1 MVIIRLSRG
10 GSKKTPF
17 YNVVVADSRNR
28 RDGRFIE
35 RIGFYNPM
43 AKIGTEAL
51 RIDNERVTH
60 WKGHGALL
68 TDSVNRLVKL
78 HAKGPEAI
86 VALKKKDAD
95 KVEVRKAKEAAKK
108 AEELKVAMDA
118 KEAEEKAKQAAFDKA
133 DETRSKKVSLK
144 KAPWDESVNEEDDD
158 DDEDAAAPAVTTDAA
173 PVEAAPEAAAPE
185 ATPTEAVAPEEAPA
199 EATEPPAESA

>member
-68 TDSVNRLVKL
+68 SDSVNRLVKL

-118 KEAEEKAKQAAFDKA
+118 KEAEEKAKAAEA
-133 DETRSKKVSLK
+133 
-144 KAPWDESVNEEDDD
+144 
-158 DDEDAAAPAVTTDAA
+158 AAAPAPEAAPVETAAPEVTTDAA

-199 EATEPPAESA
+199 EATEPPAEGA

>member
-68 TDSVNRLVKL
+68 SDSVNRLVKL
-78 HAKGPEAI
+78 HSKGPDAI

-95 KVEVRKAKEAAKK
+95 KIEARKAKEAAKK
-108 AEELKVAMDA
+108 AEELKAAMEA
-118 KEAEEKAKQAAFDKA
+118 KEAEEKAKAA
-133 DETRSKKVSLK
+133 E
-144 KAPWDESVNEEDDD
+144 
-158 DDEDAAAPAVTTDAA
+158 AAATPAPEAA
-173 PVEAAPEAAAPE
+173 PVEAAPEAAPVEAAAPEVAPE
-185 ATPTEAVAPEEAPA
+185 AAPA

>member
-68 TDSVNRLVKL
+68 SDSVNRLVKL
-78 HAKGPEAI
+78 HLKGAEAI

-95 KVEVRKAKEAAKK
+95 KVEARKAKEAAKK
-108 AEELKVAMDA
+108 AEELKAAMDA
-118 KEAEEKAKQAAFDKA
+118 KEAEEKAKAAEA
-133 DETRSKKVSLK
+133 E
-144 KAPWDESVNEEDDD
+144 AAA
-158 DDEDAAAPAVTTDAA
+158 AAAPAPEAA
-173 PVEAAPEAAAPE
+173 PVEASAEAAPVEVAAPE
-185 ATPTEAVAPEEAPA
+185 ATPEAAPA

>member
-68 TDSVNRLVKL
+68 SDSVNRLVKL
-78 HAKGPEAI
+78 HLKGPEAI

-95 KVEVRKAKEAAKK
+95 KVEARKAKEAAKK
-108 AEELKVAMDA
+108 AEELKAAMDA
-118 KEAEEKAKQAAFDKA
+118 KEAEEKAKAAEA
-133 DETRSKKVSLK
+133 E
-144 KAPWDESVNEEDDD
+144 AAA
-158 DDEDAAAPAVTTDAA
+158 AAAPAPEAA
-173 PVEAAPEAAAPE
+173 PVEAAPEVAPVETAAPE
-185 ATPTEAVAPEEAPA
+185 AAPA

>member
-68 TDSVNRLVKL
+68 SDSVNRLVKL
-78 HAKGPEAI
+78 HSKGPEAI

-95 KVEVRKAKEAAKK
+95 KVEARKAKAAEA
-108 AEELKVAMDA
+108 
-118 KEAEEKAKQAAFDKA
+118 
-133 DETRSKKVSLK
+133 
-144 KAPWDESVNEEDDD
+144 
-158 DDEDAAAPAVTTDAA
+158 AAAPAPEAA
-173 PVEAAPEAAAPE
+173 PVEAAPEAAPVEAAAPEVAPE
-185 ATPTEAVAPEEAPA
+185 AAPA

>member
-68 TDSVNRLVKL
+68 SDSVNRLVKL

-118 KEAEEKAKQAAFDKA
+118 KEAEEKAKAAEA
-133 DETRSKKVSLK
+133 
-144 KAPWDESVNEEDDD
+144 
-158 DDEDAAAPAVTTDAA
+158 AAAPAPEAA
-173 PVEAAPEAAAPE
+173 PAAAAPEANPIEATPVEAAPEVAAPE
-185 ATPTEAVAPEEAPA
+185 ANPTEAVAPEAVPA

>member
-68 TDSVNRLVKL
+68 SDSVHRLVKL

-95 KVEVRKAKEAAKK
+95 KVELRKAKEAAKK
-108 AEELKVAMDA
+108 AEELKAAMDA
-118 KEAEEKAKQAAFDKA
+118 KEAEEKAKAAEA
-133 DETRSKKVSLK
+133 
-144 KAPWDESVNEEDDD
+144 
-158 DDEDAAAPAVTTDAA
+158 AAAPAEAAAPEVTAEVA
-173 PVEAAPEAAAPE
+173 PVEAAPEAAPVEAAAPE
-185 ATPTEAVAPEEAPA
+185 AAPA

>member
-43 AKIGTEAL
+43 AKMGTEAL

-68 TDSVNRLVKL
+68 SDSVNRLVKL
-78 HAKGPEAI
+78 HLKGPEAI

-95 KVEVRKAKEAAKK
+95 KVEARKAKEAAKK
-108 AEELKVAMDA
+108 AEELKAAMDA
-118 KEAEEKAKQAAFDKA
+118 KEAEEKAKAAEA
-133 DETRSKKVSLK
+133 E
-144 KAPWDESVNEEDDD
+144 AAA
-158 DDEDAAAPAVTTDAA
+158 AAAPAPEAA
-173 PVEAAPEAAAPE
+173 PVEAAAEAAPAEAAAPE
-185 ATPTEAVAPEEAPA
+185 ATPEAAPA

>member
-68 TDSVNRLVKL
+68 SDSVNRLVKL

-118 KEAEEKAKQAAFDKA
+118 KEAEEKAKAAEA
-133 DETRSKKVSLK
+133 
-144 KAPWDESVNEEDDD
+144 
-158 DDEDAAAPAVTTDAA
+158 AAAPAPEAAPEEAAAPEVTTDAA
-173 PVEAAPEAAAPE
+173 PVEAAPEVAAPE

-199 EATEPPAESA
+199 EATEPPAEGA

>member
-68 TDSVNRLVKL
+68 SDSVNRLVKL

-118 KEAEEKAKQAAFDKA
+118 KEAEEKAKAAEA
-133 DETRSKKVSLK
+133 
-144 KAPWDESVNEEDDD
+144 
-158 DDEDAAAPAVTTDAA
+158 AAAPAPEKAPAEAAAPEVTTDAA

>member
-68 TDSVNRLVKL
+68 SDSVNRLVKL

-118 KEAEEKAKQAAFDKA
+118 KEAEEKAKAAEA
-133 DETRSKKVSLK
+133 
-144 KAPWDESVNEEDDD
+144 
-158 DDEDAAAPAVTTDAA
+158 AAAPAPEAAPLEAASEVTTDAA

-199 EATEPPAESA
+199 EATEPPAEGA

>member
-68 TDSVNRLVKL
+68 SDSVNRLVKL
-78 HAKGPEAI
+78 HLKGPEAI

-95 KVEVRKAKEAAKK
+95 KVEARKAKEAAKK
-108 AEELKVAMDA
+108 AEELKAAMDA
-118 KEAEEKAKQAAFDKA
+118 KEAEEKAKAAEA
-133 DETRSKKVSLK
+133 DD
-144 KAPWDESVNEEDDD
+144 AA
-158 DDEDAAAPAVTTDAA
+158 AAAPAPEAAQVDAA
-173 PVEAAPEAAAPE
+173 AEAAPAEEAAPEATAE
-185 ATPTEAVAPEEAPA
+185 AAPA

>member
-1 MVIIRLSRG
+1 
-10 GSKKTPF
+10 
-17 YNVVVADSRNR
+17 VADSRNR

-68 TDSVNRLVKL
+68 SDSVHRLVKL

-95 KVEVRKAKEAAKK
+95 KVELRKAKEAAKK
-108 AEELKVAMDA
+108 AEELKAAMDA
-118 KEAEEKAKQAAFDKA
+118 KEAEEKAKAAEA
-133 DETRSKKVSLK
+133 
-144 KAPWDESVNEEDDD
+144 
-158 DDEDAAAPAVTTDAA
+158 AAAPAPAEAAAPEVTAEAA
-173 PVEAAPEAAAPE
+173 PVEAAPEAAPVEAAAPE
-185 ATPTEAVAPEEAPA
+185 AAPA

>member
-68 TDSVNRLVKL
+68 SDSVNRLVKL

-95 KVEVRKAKEAAKK
+95 KVEVRKAKEVAKK

-118 KEAEEKAKQAAFDKA
+118 KEAEEKAKAAEA
-133 DETRSKKVSLK
+133 AA
-144 KAPWDESVNEEDDD
+144 APAPEAVPLE
-158 DDEDAAAPAVTTDAA
+158 AAAPAVTTDAA
-173 PVEAAPEAAAPE
+173 PVEAAPEAAAPEAAAPE

>member
-68 TDSVNRLVKL
+68 SDSVNRLVKL

-118 KEAEEKAKQAAFDKA
+118 KEAEEKAKAAEA
-133 DETRSKKVSLK
+133 
-144 KAPWDESVNEEDDD
+144 
-158 DDEDAAAPAVTTDAA
+158 AAAPAPEAAPEAAAAPEVTTDAA
-173 PVEAAPEAAAPE
+173 PVEAAPEAAAPEAAAPE

-199 EATEPPAESA
+199 EATEPPAEGA

>member
-68 TDSVNRLVKL
+68 SDSVNRLVKL
-78 HAKGPEAI
+78 HSKGPEAI

-95 KVEVRKAKEAAKK
+95 KVEARKAKEAAKK
-108 AEELKVAMDA
+108 AEELKAAMEA
-118 KEAEEKAKQAAFDKA
+118 KEAEEKAKAAEA
-133 DETRSKKVSLK
+133 
-144 KAPWDESVNEEDDD
+144 
-158 DDEDAAAPAVTTDAA
+158 AAAPAPEAA
-173 PVEAAPEAAAPE
+173 PVEAAPEADPVKAAAPE
-185 ATPTEAVAPEEAPA
+185 VAPEAAPA

>member
-68 TDSVNRLVKL
+68 SDSVNRLVKL

-95 KVEVRKAKEAAKK
+95 KVELRKAKEAAKK

-118 KEAEEKAKQAAFDKA
+118 KEAEEKAKAAEA
-133 DETRSKKVSLK
+133 
-144 KAPWDESVNEEDDD
+144 
-158 DDEDAAAPAVTTDAA
+158 AAAPAPEKAPAEAAAPEVTTDAA
-173 PVEAAPEAAAPE
+173 PVEAAPEAVAPE

>member
-68 TDSVNRLVKL
+68 SDSVHRLVKL

-95 KVEVRKAKEAAKK
+95 KVELRKAKEAAKK
-108 AEELKVAMDA
+108 AEELKAAMDA
-118 KEAEEKAKQAAFDKA
+118 KEAEEKAKAAEA
-133 DETRSKKVSLK
+133 
-144 KAPWDESVNEEDDD
+144 
-158 DDEDAAAPAVTTDAA
+158 AAAPEEAAAPEVTAEAA
-173 PVEAAPEAAAPE
+173 PVEAAPEAAPLEAAAPE
-185 ATPTEAVAPEEAPA
+185 AAPA

>member
-118 KEAEEKAKQAAFDKA
+118 KEAEEKAKAAEA
-133 DETRSKKVSLK
+133 AA
-144 KAPWDESVNEEDDD
+144 APAPEAVPLE
-158 DDEDAAAPAVTTDAA
+158 AAAPAVTTDAA

-199 EATEPPAESA
+199 EATEPPAEGA

>member
-68 TDSVNRLVKL
+68 SDSVNRLVKL
-78 HAKGPEAI
+78 HLKGPEAI

-95 KVEVRKAKEAAKK
+95 KVEARKAKEAAKK
-108 AEELKVAMDA
+108 AEELKAAMDA
-118 KEAEEKAKQAAFDKA
+118 KEAEEKAKAAEA
-133 DETRSKKVSLK
+133 E
-144 KAPWDESVNEEDDD
+144 AAA
-158 DDEDAAAPAVTTDAA
+158 AAAPAPEAA
-173 PVEAAPEAAAPE
+173 PVEAAPEAAPVEAAAPE
-185 ATPTEAVAPEEAPA
+185 AAPA

>member
-68 TDSVNRLVKL
+68 SDSVNRLVKL

-118 KEAEEKAKQAAFDKA
+118 KEAEEKAKAAEA
-133 DETRSKKVSLK
+133 
-144 KAPWDESVNEEDDD
+144 
-158 DDEDAAAPAVTTDAA
+158 AAAPAPEAAPAEAVAPEITTEVAPAEAAAPEVTTEVA
-173 PVEAAPEAAAPE
+173 PVEAAPEAAPLEAAVPE
-185 ATPTEAVAPEEAPA
+185 AAPA

>member
-68 TDSVNRLVKL
+68 SDSVNRLVKL

-95 KVEVRKAKEAAKK
+95 KVELRKAKEAAKK

-118 KEAEEKAKQAAFDKA
+118 KEAEEKAKAAEA
-133 DETRSKKVSLK
+133 
-144 KAPWDESVNEEDDD
+144 
-158 DDEDAAAPAVTTDAA
+158 AAAPAAEEAPAEAPAPEVTTEAA
-173 PVEAAPEAAAPE
+173 PVEAAPEAPAPE
-185 ATPTEAVAPEEAPA
+185 ATPTEAVAPEAAPA

>member
-68 TDSVNRLVKL
+68 SDSVHRLVKL

-95 KVEVRKAKEAAKK
+95 KVELRKAKEAAKK
-108 AEELKVAMDA
+108 AEELKAAMDA
-118 KEAEEKAKQAAFDKA
+118 KEAEEKAKAAEA
-133 DETRSKKVSLK
+133 
-144 KAPWDESVNEEDDD
+144 
-158 DDEDAAAPAVTTDAA
+158 AAAPAEAAPAEAAAPEVTAEAA
-173 PVEAAPEAAAPE
+173 PVEAAPEAAPVEAAAPE
-185 ATPTEAVAPEEAPA
+185 AAPA

>member
-68 TDSVNRLVKL
+68 SDSVNRLVKL

-95 KVEVRKAKEAAKK
+95 KVEVRKAKEVAKK

-118 KEAEEKAKQAAFDKA
+118 KEAEEKAKAAEA
-133 DETRSKKVSLK
+133 
-144 KAPWDESVNEEDDD
+144 
-158 DDEDAAAPAVTTDAA
+158 AAAPAPEAAPEEAAATEVTTDAA
-173 PVEAAPEAAAPE
+173 PVEAAPEAAAPEAAAPE

-199 EATEPPAESA
+199 EATEPPAEGA

>member
-68 TDSVNRLVKL
+68 SDSVNRLVKL

-118 KEAEEKAKQAAFDKA
+118 KEAEEKAKAAEA
-133 DETRSKKVSLK
+133 
-144 KAPWDESVNEEDDD
+144 
-158 DDEDAAAPAVTTDAA
+158 AAAPAPEAAPAETVVPEITTEVSPAEAAAPEVTTEVA
-173 PVEAAPEAAAPE
+173 PVEAAPEAAPLEAAAPE
-185 ATPTEAVAPEEAPA
+185 AAPA

>member
-43 AKIGTEAL
+43 AKMGTEAL

-68 TDSVNRLVKL
+68 SDSVNRLVKL
-78 HAKGPEAI
+78 HLKGPEAI

-95 KVEVRKAKEAAKK
+95 KVEARKAKEAAKK
-108 AEELKVAMDA
+108 AEELKAAMDA
-118 KEAEEKAKQAAFDKA
+118 KEAEEKAKAAEA
-133 DETRSKKVSLK
+133 E
-144 KAPWDESVNEEDDD
+144 AAA
-158 DDEDAAAPAVTTDAA
+158 AAAPAPEAA
-173 PVEAAPEAAAPE
+173 PVEAAPEAAPVEAPAPE
-185 ATPTEAVAPEEAPA
+185 AAPA

>member
-68 TDSVNRLVKL
+68 SDSVHRLVKL

-95 KVEVRKAKEAAKK
+95 KVELRKAKEAAKK
-108 AEELKVAMDA
+108 AEELKAAMDA
-118 KEAEEKAKQAAFDKA
+118 KEAEEKAK
-133 DETRSKKVSLK
+133 
-144 KAPWDESVNEEDDD
+144 
-158 DDEDAAAPAVTTDAA
+158 AAAPAEAAAPEVTAEAA
-173 PVEAAPEAAAPE
+173 PVEAAPEAAPVEAAAPE
-185 ATPTEAVAPEEAPA
+185 AAPA

>member
-68 TDSVNRLVKL
+68 SDSVNRLVKL
-78 HAKGPEAI
+78 HLKGPDAI

-95 KVEVRKAKEAAKK
+95 KIEARK
-108 AEELKVAMDA
+108 A
-118 KEAEEKAKQAAFDKA
+118 KEAEEKAKAAEA
-133 DETRSKKVSLK
+133 
-144 KAPWDESVNEEDDD
+144 
-158 DDEDAAAPAVTTDAA
+158 AAAPAPEVA
-173 PVEAAPEAAAPE
+173 PVEAAPEAAPVEAAAPEVAPE
-185 ATPTEAVAPEEAPA
+185 AATA

>member
-1 MVIIRLSRG
+1 
-10 GSKKTPF
+10 
-17 YNVVVADSRNR
+17 VADSRNR

-68 TDSVNRLVKL
+68 SDSVHRLVKL

-95 KVEVRKAKEAAKK
+95 KVELRKAKEAAKK
-108 AEELKVAMDA
+108 AEELKAAMDA
-118 KEAEEKAKQAAFDKA
+118 KEAEEKAKAAEA
-133 DETRSKKVSLK
+133 
-144 KAPWDESVNEEDDD
+144 
-158 DDEDAAAPAVTTDAA
+158 AAAPAPEEAPAEAVATEVTTEAAPEAA
-173 PVEAAPEAAAPE
+173 PVEAAAPE
-185 ATPTEAVAPEEAPA
+185 AAPA

>member
-68 TDSVNRLVKL
+68 SDSVNRLVKL

-118 KEAEEKAKQAAFDKA
+118 KEAEEKAKAAEA
-133 DETRSKKVSLK
+133 
-144 KAPWDESVNEEDDD
+144 
-158 DDEDAAAPAVTTDAA
+158 AAAPAPEAAPAEAVAPEITTEVAPAAAAPEVTTEVA
-173 PVEAAPEAAAPE
+173 PAEAAPEAAPLEATAPE
-185 ATPTEAVAPEEAPA
+185 AAPA